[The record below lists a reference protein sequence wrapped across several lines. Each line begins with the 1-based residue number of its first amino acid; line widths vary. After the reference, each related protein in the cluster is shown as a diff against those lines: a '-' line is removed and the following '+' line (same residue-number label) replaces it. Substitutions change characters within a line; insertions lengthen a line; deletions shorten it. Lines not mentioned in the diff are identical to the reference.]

1 MGETVASLTLKGVP
15 DELLAQL
22 KREAAQHRRSL
33 NGEVLH
39 RLESSVA
46 DAGEAAT
53 GAGRYRAD
61 LLDRPLT
68 AGQRKELEAI
78 AWVTRVREIRDQ
90 LGIHATTAEIIE
102 ARDFGRK

>member
-1 MGETVASLTLKGVP
+1 MASLTLKGVP

-46 DAGEAAT
+46 DAAGEDATGEAR
-53 GAGRYRAD
+53 RYRTD
-61 LLDRPLT
+61 PSGRPLT
-68 AGQRKELEAI
+68 AGQRKELEAN
-78 AWVTRVREIRDQ
+78 AWVKRVREIRDQ
-90 LGIHATTAEIIE
+90 LDIRTTTAEIIE